1 MREPRFPAVDR
12 GAGHYESYFVKAH
25 HPTEPEGVLAAPH
38 RAPAAGRAADRVAVA
53 DAVRR
58 RREPKVTAGKQTF
71 AGARVPAGGYI
82 AVGDATLDR
91 QGGRARS
98 RARR

>member
-25 HPTEPEGVLAAPH
+25 HPTEPKAFWLRHTVP
-38 RAPAAGRAADRVAVA
+38 PAAGRGADRVAVA

-58 RREPKVTAGKQTF
+58 RT
-71 AGARVPAGGYI
+71 
-82 AVGDATLDR
+82 
-91 QGGRARS
+91 RS
-98 RARR
+98 RR